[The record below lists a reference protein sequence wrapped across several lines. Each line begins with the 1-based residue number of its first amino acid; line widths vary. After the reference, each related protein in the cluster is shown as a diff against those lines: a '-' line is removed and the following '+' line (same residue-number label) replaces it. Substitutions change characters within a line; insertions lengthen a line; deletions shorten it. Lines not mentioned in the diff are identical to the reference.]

1 METNSQTPP
10 PLLTPRD
17 LGRLF
22 LFTVLAIL
30 VAQMLSLLLPMPYAL
45 ALQELCIIVPA
56 ILYVVKRKLPLV
68 RTFRLGLPTPAIFF
82 FSLLATIGVV
92 VLADE
97 LDRLINHFFPM
108 PEELAKG
115 LEQLMRADSVQEMLL
130 IIGGAVIVAAVAEEM
145 LFRGMI
151 LTALEQFKD
160 AASAIVLSAI
170 FFALIHFNPWGA
182 VQIALLGFALG
193 YLAWKSQSIWPG
205 VILHALNNLLAFLW
219 LNLPKEFWNWYC
231 GEIHVH
237 SYWLIAAGL
246 LVWFGVDRFNRACDA
261 REINEGSV
269 IGD

>member
-1 METNSQTPP
+1 
-10 PLLTPRD
+10 
-17 LGRLF
+17 
-22 LFTVLAIL
+22 
-30 VAQMLSLLLPMPYAL
+30 
-45 ALQELCIIVPA
+45 
-56 ILYVVKRKLPLV
+56 
-68 RTFRLGLPTPAIFF
+68 
-82 FSLLATIGVV
+82 
-92 VLADE
+92 
-97 LDRLINHFFPM
+97 M

-115 LEQLMRADSVQEMLL
+115 LEQLMRADSAQEMLL

-193 YLAWKSQSIWPG
+193 YLAWRSQSIWPG

-219 LNLPKEFWNWYC
+219 LNLPKESWNWYC

-237 SYWLIAAGL
+237 TYWLIAAVL

-261 REINEGSV
+261 REIDEGSV
-269 IGD
+269 ISG